1 MYNSVEEMKKGLES
15 LYSFGQLHSWCDQL
29 NQKIYDFMKNSKGQN
44 SSYIRSLLE
53 NSYIDPSASK
63 EQLVLTLIL
72 LNKLGQENYKI
83 TEQLYQTLQRRLDIN
98 DQNFLRFHL
107 FNNLRPLPDDI
118 TYDITSR
125 PFLSFKRAISRG
137 MKIQSVLSPFEPS
150 VTALYLVIIF
160 CRVDLN
166 EQNRAMLS
174 FLLSRIDADLPE
186 NVIRGIFSYL
196 NKLKEIIDD
205 LEKKGDQAFSEEFR
219 YKGEAVGSEEKET
232 AKKEFPVEEIE
243 EYTERQKADLI
254 ENTFPPE
261 KEQQTG
267 EIETMKKKAK
277 SLEPSVEHNKT
288 TINPPALKESNIEQD
303 GDNIEHAKTVSNTVV
318 SPEQEEKIPQAHKE
332 KDINPKL
339 IQSVK
344 AEENNENNE
353 QIENTPDTTIEP
365 LKQEDSK
372 DSNIVNKKGVNEGEP
387 EESELGY
394 IIRFNKNT
402 ENLRE
407 IIENLDKGNALPV
420 EETDSEHVSP
430 DLPKQQKQAVSLD
443 KPEAKAPKVLNKK
456 SKKRIKKR
464 LLYIIVGM
472 IALLVLI
479 FFLNTDYRSEEE
491 NGTKN
496 VGHTSKEKSV
506 QPIPS
511 SELPKEESGN
521 DVGFRIERGDDG
533 YSWRVQRGE
542 SLWLLYQSAIATGE
556 TYSGENSYS
565 VPQDVTWNEFLR
577 DVLRLN
583 PEDDQFTIIYPEQTI
598 VLPDYKNAP

>member
-44 SSYIRSLLE
+44 SSYILSLLE

-83 TEQLYQTLQRRLDIN
+83 SEQLYQTLQRRLDIN
-98 DQNFLRFHL
+98 DQKFLRFHL

-137 MKIQSVLSPFEPS
+137 MKIQSVLSPFDPS

-196 NKLKEIIDD
+196 NKLNEIIDD
-205 LEKKGDQAFSEEFR
+205 LEKKGDQAFSDEYR

-232 AKKEFPVEEIE
+232 AKKEVPVEEIE

-254 ENTFPPE
+254 KNTFPPE

-303 GDNIEHAKTVSNTVV
+303 GDNIEHVKTDSNTVV
-318 SPEQEEKIPQAHKE
+318 SPEQEEKIPQTHKE
-332 KDINPKL
+332 KDINPML

-344 AEENNENNE
+344 AEENNE
-353 QIENTPDTTIEP
+353 QIENTPDTREP
-365 LKQEDSK
+365 LKHEDSK

-387 EESELGY
+387 EKSEPGY

-402 ENLRE
+402 ENLRA
-407 IIENLDKGNALPV
+407 IIENLDKGNAPAV
-420 EETDSEHVSP
+420 EESDAEHVSS

-443 KPEAKAPKVLNKK
+443 KPEAKAPGVLNKK
-456 SKKRIKKR
+456 SEKRIKKR
-464 LLYIIVGM
+464 LLYIIAGM
-472 IALLVLI
+472 IALLLLI
-479 FFLNTDYRSEEE
+479 FFLKTDYRSEGE
-491 NGTKN
+491 NGTEN
-496 VGHTSKEKSV
+496 VGHTSKEKRV

-511 SELPKEESGN
+511 SELLKEESGN
-521 DVGFRIERGDDG
+521 DVGFRIERGDEG
-533 YSWRVQRGE
+533 YTWRVQSGE

-565 VPQDVTWNEFLR
+565 VPQDVTWNEFLS
-577 DVLRLN
+577 DVLSLN